1 MLTFASSYYASGIFA
16 LAMEGSEVFDTFDES
31 VTAEAG
37 PPCLCLSE
45 AKLGIPPAVNGP
57 YGLNGVGKLQGR
69 HLAPTAERHTTT
81 EQLVIG
87 LMQRLVPAT
96 ALDQAV

>member
-1 MLTFASSYYASGIFA
+1 MVNA
-16 LAMEGSEVFDTFDES
+16 LDES
-31 VTAEAG
+31 MTAEMG
-37 PPCLCLSE
+37 PSSLCLNE
-45 AKLGIPPAVNGP
+45 AKFGIPPALIGP
-57 YGLNGVGKLQGR
+57 YRLNGVGKLQGR

>member
-1 MLTFASSYYASGIFA
+1 MPTITIENIASLVAT
-16 LAMEGSEVFDTFDES
+16 LAVSDIEFCNTFDES

-45 AKLGIPPAVNGP
+45 AKLGIPPAVIGP
-57 YGLNGVGKLQGR
+57 YRSNGVGKLQGR

-96 ALDQAV
+96 ELDQAV